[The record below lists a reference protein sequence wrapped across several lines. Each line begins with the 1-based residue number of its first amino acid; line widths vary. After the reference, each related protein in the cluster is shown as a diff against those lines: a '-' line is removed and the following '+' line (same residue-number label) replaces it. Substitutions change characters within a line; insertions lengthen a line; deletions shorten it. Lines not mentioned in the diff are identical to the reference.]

1 MPQKLSDFIK
11 HIKSIPHVVEN
22 EADVAFTRE
31 FERNHKDKI
40 VWAIKKMSLEGIK
53 EKNLDLCHLP
63 RYKFQELIYDTVCV
77 MHADFSKQF
86 IYDIHKMVE
95 AQLDLT
101 DFKIDVVKYYDEGD
115 AECNINFYM
124 TELNDTEK
132 VPDYFEYFKI
142 EYGNNYLKTI

>member
-22 EADVAFTRE
+22 EANVTFTRE
-31 FERNHKDKI
+31 FERNHKDAI
-40 VWAIKKMSLEGIK
+40 VSAIKKMSLEGIK
-53 EKNLDLCHLP
+53 KKNLNLCHLLK
-63 RYKFQELIYDTVCV
+63 YKFRELIYDTVYV

-101 DFKIDVVKYYDEGD
+101 DFKIDVMKYWDEGD
-115 AECNINFYM
+115 PECHIYFYI
-124 TELNDTEK
+124 TELNETDK
-132 VPDYFEYFKI
+132 NPDYFEYFKMDT
-142 EYGNNYLKTI
+142 NY